1 MFQHTAARR
10 RLVPC
15 RRSML
20 RHFGGFNTQP
30 PEGGWWP
37 AMRFAARSVRFNT
50 QPPEGGWG
58 PTAVPPTTCGRFQ
71 HTAARRRLAGDTA
84 EVPDAQAF
92 QHTAAR
98 RRLVP
103 VALYFSYSLL
113 FQHTAARRRL
123 GASLKSL
130 APSGFT
136 TPISPNSQEKCER
149 EYNTAFSV
157 TPAFTIS

>member
-10 RLVPC
+10 RLGDEF
-15 RRSML
+15 RRI
-20 RHFGGFNTQP
+20 
-30 PEGGWWP
+30 
-37 AMRFAARSVRFNT
+37 A
-50 QPPEGGWG
+50 
-58 PTAVPPTTCGRFQ
+58 
-71 HTAARRRLAGDTA
+71 
-84 EVPDAQAF
+84 AQAVVST
-92 QHTAAR
+92 HSRPKAAGGGLHLAKR
-98 RRLVP
+98 G
-103 VALYFSYSLL
+103 YTM